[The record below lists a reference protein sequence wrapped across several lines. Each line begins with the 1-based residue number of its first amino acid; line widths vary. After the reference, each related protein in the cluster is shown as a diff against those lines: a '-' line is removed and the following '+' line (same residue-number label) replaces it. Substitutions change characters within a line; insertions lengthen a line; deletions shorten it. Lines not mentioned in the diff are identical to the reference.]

1 MLNLKDLIMK
11 SNILNG
17 SLFFHTFFL
26 AKWGTNQFGK
36 HGVCVCVCVIS
47 HSTFYS
53 FYSEAYNGSLII
65 YFHLLCRNEI
75 SVFMQKPTPPTY
87 HPTHSRTLPPPDQ
100 GSDKNFLLLNSVVM
114 FRCTYLIIYL
124 TNCIFPLDYSFSP
137 IRYSCS
143 FLLFFYK
150 AVCCKSSVSLILLIY
165 SVFCNWGFANLCKIL
180 LTVINT
186 EAKNILLRHIY
197 QHAREKV
204 SFESCIWYM

>member
-1 MLNLKDLIMK
+1 MK
-11 SNILNG
+11 F
-17 SLFFHTFFL
+17 LFSCRNRH
-26 AKWGTNQFGK
+26 
-36 HGVCVCVCVIS
+36 
-47 HSTFYS
+47 
-53 FYSEAYNGSLII
+53 
-65 YFHLLCRNEI
+65 HLLTILLTAEPFHHLI
-75 SVFMQKPTPPTY
+75 KVVT
-87 HPTHSRTLPPPDQ
+87 RTF
-100 GSDKNFLLLNSVVM
+100 STSVVM
-114 FRCTYLIIYL
+114 FHCTYLIIYL

-204 SFESCIWYM
+204 SFESLFWYR